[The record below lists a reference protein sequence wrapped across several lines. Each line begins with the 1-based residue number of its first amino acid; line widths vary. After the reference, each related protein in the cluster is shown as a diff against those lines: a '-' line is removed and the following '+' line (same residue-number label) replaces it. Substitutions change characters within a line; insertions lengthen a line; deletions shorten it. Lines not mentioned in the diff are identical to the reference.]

1 MKRSILSFLFCVL
14 AAYIQAQIQEQ
25 PIDHSAT
32 GPTRQLY
39 RYLRDKVWGK
49 QVLSGCQARWDYNTT
64 DADGLHERTG
74 KYPAINIFDFQHFRQ
89 RNLNYMGPTAKAWH
103 DAGGIVGFIWHWS
116 VPIAADLSA
125 KEGFAF
131 YSPSGSQG
139 RPGTLFSPRKAV
151 QAGTPEHRIINEN
164 LDTIVS
170 YFLHYQRQ
178 GIPFLWRP
186 FHEAAGNTNRGGK
199 AWFWWATTVPRHSN
213 NFTYTHSAT

>member
-89 RNLNYMGPTAKAWH
+89 RNLNYMDPTAKAWH

-116 VPIAADLSA
+116 VPIAADLTP

-131 YSPSGSQG
+131 YS
-139 RPGTLFSPRKAV
+139 T
-151 QAGTPEHRIINEN
+151 
-164 LDTIVS
+164 
-170 YFLHYQRQ
+170 
-178 GIPFLWRP
+178 
-186 FHEAAGNTNRGGK
+186 
-199 AWFWWATTVPRHSN
+199 
-213 NFTYTHSAT
+213 